1 MKKQS
6 FIIALLAGAFALTA
20 CQDKDWEVPESITT
34 EPPYG
39 NNSLVA
45 GTTTTIADLMDKYT
59 SVISGN
65 SYQQI
70 VDDLWLRCVV
80 TGNDLGGNIYKQ
92 ITVQDETAGII
103 IGINGSDQGA
113 MMPVGQ
119 KLLISLKDLY
129 IGGYGKQAQI
139 GTKYWNS
146 NKSIYQIGRID
157 ISEWKQH
164 VRLIMDGTTEATA
177 FGTMKVDTLDFD
189 ASKSMKEQ
197 SGKVVRLK
205 GVTITGEG
213 TQTIAPD
220 DGSVTPIGGCINRT
234 ISGGNAG
241 NNCLLRSSTYADFH
255 GIPLPKEA
263 VNLYGIATCFND
275 DWQILART
283 PSDLTWLK

>member
-92 ITVQDETAGII
+92 ITVQDETGGII

-119 KLLISLKDLY
+119 KLLVSLKDLY
-129 IGGYGKQAQI
+129 IGGYGEQAQI
-139 GTKYWNS
+139 GGLYNGG
-146 NKSIYQIGRID
+146 IGRMEL
-157 ISEWKQH
+157 SVWKQH
-164 VRLIMDGTTEATA
+164 VRLIMDGTEEAKS
-177 FGTMKVDTLDFD
+177 FGKMKVDTLDFD
-189 ASKSMKEQ
+189 ASKTMKEQ
-197 SGKVVRLK
+197 GGKVVLLK
-205 GVTITGEG
+205 GVTISGEG
-213 TQTIAPD
+213 TQILAPD
-220 DGSVTPIGGCINRT
+220 DGTVSPVGGCINRT

-241 NNCLLRSSTYADFH
+241 SKCVLRSSTYADFM
-255 GIPLPKEA
+255 GVAIPKGT
-263 VNLYGIATCFND
+263 VDFYGVATWYRGT
-275 DWQILART
+275 WQILART